1 MKSTDLRVKP
11 GVSSRL
17 DFPLFPPRTALLIID
32 VQDHLSSSSPDI
44 ATSEPSSHYLFD
56 TALPNAIPKMAKLA
70 NTMRDI
76 RDNTVTTG
84 TMFASETNGCEVIIT
99 YLEACTI
106 DCRDISLDYKLSGP
120 KLTKLPNPSN
130 KATFETLPMD
140 LQPCL
145 VGRGDILI
153 PKTSCS
159 VFQSTNIRY
168 ILSNLGIRQLV
179 ICGQL
184 TDQCVMSAVR
194 DAADLGFLVSVV
206 EDACAALSK
215 EEHERGLLGMKGF
228 ARILST
234 EKVLD
239 ELNSHRASN
248 QSDTLSESSNVD
260 YLQTVEAKTSQNEKN
275 CSVERLEVSAWKYC
289 VDSQLVGAT
298 NVLLNILKHASVEF
312 LRFASVDIS
321 NNIRAKAVP
330 IKRLIKD
337 KDECAVSVHPVL
349 DNQVSIA
356 KVCMA
361 GMPSYNDVVIP
372 GSGIS
377 AKDVLMIKPDLNSLK
392 ILPYSPKSAMVFGT
406 MHDQRTG
413 ELSPLCS
420 RGLLSRVIETAN
432 EKFGIGFTIGIEL
445 EFCLIK
451 ADSPEEL
458 VPIDTSLFG
467 GTTTLNDQ
475 QDFINDL
482 YAHLEK
488 QNIEVEVIHSESA
501 PGQMEVVLAYDF
513 SAINLADNVVHA
525 KETIKCCAKQ
535 NGMISIFAPKVYG
548 TKAGNG
554 MHVHLS
560 LRDESSSDPLR
571 NVFQGEAPFSI
582 SEIGQS
588 FLEGILCHLEGL
600 LSLTMPSKN
609 SFLRVG
615 QGCWTGHVVGWEV
628 EDKESPLRVCVNSR
642 NCRATNVEM
651 KLMDNTCNIYL
662 ALASILWAGLNGIK
676 QKMALRKIISQMD
689 NIKALP
695 KSLEESLDC
704 LERDCVLRDLLGEEL
719 FNAYIAVKCAEIE
732 HSKNSSLTMTQ
743 AILTDIT
750 T

>member
-1 MKSTDLRVKP
+1 
-11 GVSSRL
+11 
-17 DFPLFPPRTALLIID
+17 
-32 VQDHLSSSSPDI
+32 VQDHLSSSPDSS
-44 ATSEPSSHYLFD
+44 TCEPSSHYLFD
-56 TALPNAIPKMAKLA
+56 TALPNSTPNMAKLA
-70 NTMRDI
+70 KTMRDI
-76 RDNTVTTG
+76 RDNAATTSN
-84 TMFASETNGCEVIIT
+84 MFTSETNGCEVIIT

-130 KATFETLPMD
+130 KATFETLPKD

-145 VGRGDILI
+145 DGRGDILL

-159 VFQSTNIRY
+159 VFQSTNIRF
-168 ILSNLGIRQLV
+168 ILSNLDIRQLV

-194 DAADLGFLVSVV
+194 DAADLGFLVTVV

-215 EEHERGLLGMKGF
+215 EEHERGLFGMKGF

-239 ELNSHRASN
+239 ELNSYLPSN
-248 QSDTLSESSNVD
+248 QSEVLSKLSNVD
-260 YLQTVEAKTSQNEKN
+260 YLQTAEVKTAQNENN
-275 CSVERLEVSAWKYC
+275 CTVERLEVSEWKHC

-298 NVLLNILKHASVEF
+298 NVLLDVLQYANVDF
-312 LRFASVDIS
+312 LRFASVDVS
-321 NNIRAKAVP
+321 NNIRTKAVP

-337 KDECAVSVHPVL
+337 KGACAVSLHPIL
-349 DNQVSIA
+349 DDQVSIA

-361 GMPSYNDVVIP
+361 GMPSYDDVIIP
-372 GSGIS
+372 GSGVS

-413 ELSPLCS
+413 ELSPFCT
-420 RGLLSRVIETAN
+420 RGLLSRVIETAKK
-432 EKFGIGFTIGIEL
+432 KFGIGFTVGIEL
-445 EFCLIK
+445 EFCLVK

-467 GTTTLNDQ
+467 GTTTLNHQ

-501 PGQMEVVLAYDF
+501 PGQMEIVLQYDF

-535 NGMISIFAPKVYG
+535 HGMISIFAPKVYG
-548 TKAGNG
+548 SKAGNG
-554 MHVHLS
+554 MHIHLS

-571 NVFQGEAPFSI
+571 NTFQAEAPFSI

-600 LSLTMPSKN
+600 LSLTMSSTN

-615 QGCWTGHVVGWEV
+615 QGCWTGHAVGWEV

-642 NCRATNVEM
+642 SCRATNVEM

-676 QKMALRKIISQMD
+676 QKMCLRPMISEMD
-689 NIKALP
+689 NIQALP

-704 LERDCVLRDLLGEEL
+704 LEKDYVLRDLLGEEL
-719 FNAYIAVKCAEIE
+719 CNAYIAVKRAEIE
-732 HSKNSSLTMTQ
+732 YSKNSLLTMTQ
-743 AILTDIT
+743 T
-750 T
+750 